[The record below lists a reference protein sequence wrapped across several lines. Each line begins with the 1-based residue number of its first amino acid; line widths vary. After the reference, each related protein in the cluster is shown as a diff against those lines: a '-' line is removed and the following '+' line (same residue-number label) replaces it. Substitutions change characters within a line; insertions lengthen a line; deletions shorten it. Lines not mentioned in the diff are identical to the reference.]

1 MIKDVFN
8 NKKRES
14 AEIGFGTKNYNES
27 VRFLNQNGTVNV
39 KRKVSDKHI
48 GFDLYHWLLGIN
60 WIQFFLL
67 VFVSYVVVNTLFAI
81 IYFLIGADK
90 FGGLALG
97 NDSENFYQLFFFSAQ
112 TLTTVGYGHIFPN
125 SVLIS
130 TVSSIESM
138 LGLMGFAL
146 VTGILYGRFSKPKA
160 DLQYSTNGLIAPYKT
175 ISGFMFRVANKKQN
189 ELIETEC
196 QVILAINNTETKR
209 RDFHFLD
216 LERSKINLLPLT
228 WTVVHPIDENSPLYG
243 VKETDLNQR
252 DAEFII
258 LIKSITDTYFQTV
271 YSRMSYKYSE
281 MVWNAKFIPM
291 RQKPHLD
298 GSISIN
304 LNDIHT
310 FEKMSGNL

>member
-1 MIKDVFN
+1 MIKEAFN
-8 NKKRES
+8 KNKRES

-27 VRFLNQNGTVNV
+27 VRFLNQDGTVNV

-48 GFDLYHWLLGIN
+48 GFDLYHWLLGIT
-60 WIQFFLL
+60 WTQFFVL

-81 IYFLIGADK
+81 VYFLIGADT
-90 FGGLALG
+90 FGGMDVG
-97 NDSENFYQLFFFSAQ
+97 SGSEKFYQLFFFSAQ

-125 SVLIS
+125 SVFTS

-160 DLQYSTNGLIAPYKT
+160 DLQYSNEAVVAPYKDIT
-175 ISGFMFRVANKKQN
+175 GYMFRVANKKQN

-196 QVILAINNTETKR
+196 QVILAINNQETAK

-228 WTVVHPIDENSPLYG
+228 WTVVHPIEDKSPMYGLTEN
-243 VKETDLNQR
+243 DLKQR

-271 YSRMSYKYSE
+271 YSRMSYKASE
-281 MVWNAKFIPM
+281 IVWNAKFVPM
-291 RQKPHLD
+291 KQMPHKD

-304 LNDIHT
+304 LQDIHSYD
-310 FEKMSGNL
+310 KL